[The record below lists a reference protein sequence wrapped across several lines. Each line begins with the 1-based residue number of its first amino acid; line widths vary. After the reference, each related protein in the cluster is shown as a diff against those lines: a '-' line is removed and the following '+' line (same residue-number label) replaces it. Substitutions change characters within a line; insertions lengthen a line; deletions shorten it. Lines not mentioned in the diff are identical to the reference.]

1 MELVYIASARQQQ
14 QCATRMSK
22 VPIVQPQIAHMR
34 LEMAVFRAM
43 GDG

>member
-1 MELVYIASARQQQ
+1 
-14 QCATRMSK
+14 